1 MKKRL
6 EPWRQLLFSALILL
20 TISMAMT
27 ACSSDENDKDA
38 TYYSGKI
45 AYIEDNFY
53 YVWIHYSPKENTTSP
68 QIGSMVFF
76 PKENLSREYHEGD
89 EIFFI
94 IRKFEKVIPEGFTT
108 GFPFV
113 YSCIVEPYK

>member
-1 MKKRL
+1 
-6 EPWRQLLFSALILL
+6 
-20 TISMAMT
+20 MT